1 MALAHPLWSQLT
13 EADGLAVEAAHAVE
27 IYNHKA
33 QIETDRG
40 DGIYLWD
47 ALLHAGRRV
56 SAIASDDSHWH
67 NADAFAGW
75 IMVKAEENTPQ
86 ALIAALKCGAF
97 YASQGPEIHAIAR
110 DGDAIEVAC
119 SPASSIILAGDMT
132 WRERV
137 VGAGLTRARL
147 PLASE
152 RGGWRRLIVRTPWVA
167 GRGRIRSGSTGLT
180 RPAATKAKRGSGLG
194 RTAQPAFFFADFGA

>member
-1 MALAHPLWSQLT
+1 M
-13 EADGLAVEAAHAVE
+13 E

-86 ALIAALKCGAF
+86 ALIAALKRGAF

-152 RGGWRRLIVRTPWVA
+152 RGGWRRLIVRDA
-167 GRGRIRSGSTGLT
+167 MGRRAWSNPLWLDG
-180 RPAATKAKRGSGLG
+180 
-194 RTAQPAFFFADFGA
+194 